1 MFLCDES
8 ESVDLIAQFPGDG
21 IDFVTEFL
29 LFLRGKRG
37 EFPDL
42 LEVGGEGIGEISA
55 VDVGKRVFLR
65 LSIFQFVM
73 GGFPHASPQSGL
85 WLAVSVRPF
94 SYYKIAPIAHFSTS

>member
-1 MFLCDES
+1 M
-8 ESVDLIAQFPGDG
+8 DLIAQFPGDG

-73 GGFPHASPQSGL
+73 GDFLMLHLNQVCGL
-85 WLAVSVRPF
+85 LCPADHSLII
-94 SYYKIAPIAHFSTS
+94 K